1 MATISIEQLTDING
15 NGAFDKL
22 AKAVLDKL
30 QDEFKENRL
39 TGTEYS
45 KVYSTALDSLLAQS
59 MQFLLQKDISANQA
73 ELLAAQRL
81 LVHAQ
86 TEAVAKDMEL
96 TDANILKVNKEIEI
110 LNKQADLMD
119 KQIQLAQSQI
129 TKAAKEIEV
138 LEVQK
143 NKLSAEILLVQANT
157 AQANKQ
163 IEVLTAQL
171 ANIPKEGQLLDKQVL
186 KTQSETTYLDQR
198 IKTEKAQILDVVDGV
213 AVAGIMGKQRE
224 LYAAQTTGFQRDAE
238 YKVLSKM
245 IDSWSIRR
253 STDKGTVADNVNR
266 LSDVNIGAVVSKV
279 MTGINV
285 TPP

>member
-1 MATISIEQLTDING
+1 MATINIEQLTDING

-30 QDEFKENRL
+30 QSEFKENRL

-73 ELLAAQRL
+73 ELLASQRL
-81 LVHAQ
+81 LVIAQ
-86 TEAVAKDMEL
+86 TDAVVKDMQL

-110 LNKQADLMD
+110 LDKQSDLMD

-129 TKAAKEIEV
+129 DKSAKEIEV

-171 ANIPKEGQLLDKQVL
+171 LNIPKEGQLLDKQVL

-198 IKTEKAQILDVVDGV
+198 IKTEKAQILDSVDGV
-213 AVAGIMGKQRE
+213 PVAGIIGKQRE

-266 LSDVNIGAVVSKV
+266 LSDANIGAVVSKV
-279 MTGINV
+279 MTGINI